1 MSIEIAMERNLVA
14 LMRKWID
21 EICIDVNLLGKDIG

>member
-1 MSIEIAMERNLVA
+1 MSIKIAMERNMVA

-21 EICIDVNLLGKDIG
+21 AICIDVNLLGKDIG